1 MKRVSILMAMAVWAL
16 GMASCGN
23 QPSKEFKAMEE
34 EVSSIE
40 TKICEMT
47 DCDELQMLKFN
58 YKPRYFDPEQ
68 QEWEEKKAA
77 AGLDSKLTHEEQLRL
92 KMRQSWSAPKNE
104 DSTAEKNAKLI
115 RRVVLGVFIVVV
127 VYFIF
132 GTDYFER
139 IVEGLMRK

>member
-1 MKRVSILMAMAVWAL
+1 MAFFYRH
-16 GMASCGN
+16 N
-23 QPSKEFKAMEE
+23 PK
-34 EVSSIE
+34 
-40 TKICEMT
+40 
-47 DCDELQMLKFN
+47 KFN
-58 YKPRYFDPEQ
+58 YKPCYFDPEQ

-104 DSTAEKNAKLI
+104 ESTAEKNAKLI

>member
-1 MKRVSILMAMAVWAL
+1 MAFFYKH
-16 GMASCGN
+16 N
-23 QPSKEFKAMEE
+23 PK
-34 EVSSIE
+34 
-40 TKICEMT
+40 
-47 DCDELQMLKFN
+47 KFN

-104 DSTAEKNAKLI
+104 ESTAEKNAKLI

>member
-1 MKRVSILMAMAVWAL
+1 MGFFYRHNPK
-16 GMASCGN
+16 
-23 QPSKEFKAMEE
+23 
-34 EVSSIE
+34 
-40 TKICEMT
+40 
-47 DCDELQMLKFN
+47 KFN
-58 YKPRYFDPEQ
+58 YKPRYFDPEM

-77 AGLDSKLTHEEQLRL
+77 AGLDSKLSHEEKLRI

-104 DSTAEKNAKLI
+104 ESSADKNARLI
-115 RRVVLGVFIVVV
+115 RRVVLGVFIVVL

>member
-1 MKRVSILMAMAVWAL
+1 MAFFYRH
-16 GMASCGN
+16 N
-23 QPSKEFKAMEE
+23 PK
-34 EVSSIE
+34 
-40 TKICEMT
+40 
-47 DCDELQMLKFN
+47 KFN

-104 DSTAEKNAKLI
+104 ENTAEKNAKLI

>member
-1 MKRVSILMAMAVWAL
+1 MAFFYKHNPKK
-16 GMASCGN
+16 C
-23 QPSKEFKAMEE
+23 
-34 EVSSIE
+34 
-40 TKICEMT
+40 
-47 DCDELQMLKFN
+47 N

-104 DSTAEKNAKLI
+104 ESTAEKNAKLI

>member
-1 MKRVSILMAMAVWAL
+1 MAFFYRH
-16 GMASCGN
+16 N
-23 QPSKEFKAMEE
+23 PK
-34 EVSSIE
+34 
-40 TKICEMT
+40 
-47 DCDELQMLKFN
+47 KFN

-68 QEWEEKKAA
+68 QEREEKKAA

-104 DSTAEKNAKLI
+104 ESTAEKNAKLI

>member
-1 MKRVSILMAMAVWAL
+1 MAFFYRH
-16 GMASCGN
+16 N
-23 QPSKEFKAMEE
+23 PK
-34 EVSSIE
+34 
-40 TKICEMT
+40 
-47 DCDELQMLKFN
+47 KFN

-77 AGLDSKLTHEEQLRL
+77 AGLDSKLTHDEQLRL

-104 DSTAEKNAKLI
+104 ESTAEKNAKLI

>member
-1 MKRVSILMAMAVWAL
+1 MAFFYRH
-16 GMASCGN
+16 N
-23 QPSKEFKAMEE
+23 PK
-34 EVSSIE
+34 
-40 TKICEMT
+40 
-47 DCDELQMLKFN
+47 KFN

-104 DSTAEKNAKLI
+104 ESSAEKNAKLI